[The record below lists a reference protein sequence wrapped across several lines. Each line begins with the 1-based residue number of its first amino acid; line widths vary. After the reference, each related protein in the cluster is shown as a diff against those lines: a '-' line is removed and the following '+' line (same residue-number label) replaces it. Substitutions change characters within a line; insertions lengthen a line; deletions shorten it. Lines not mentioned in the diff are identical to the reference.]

1 MSEQKKFEDILV
13 EMPRELDKDGNIIND
28 GIDGNYAVIS
38 INRPDKLNAIQQNTI
53 KEIADALEDL
63 ELNSNV
69 RCVVLRGTKDYTKK
83 PSFSTGQDL
92 SSPLDPRIKP
102 NIPAHMTLLIH
113 RYHKC
118 FDSMDA
124 FPKPLI
130 AAVDGYAL
138 GGGTELALVCDLI
151 ISSKRSVFGFTEIQ
165 RGIFPS
171 AGGTQ
176 RMIRNIGLTRATQ
189 MLFLGE
195 HHPAEQM
202 YEWGLVNFLV
212 EDNKFEDKVHEIA
225 KKIGNSAT
233 TSLMVIKKCL
243 RFGSQVPLNVGL
255 QLEQLGFGVNS
266 ASEDVAEGIRAFLRR
281 KEPNFKGF

>member
-1 MSEQKKFEDILV
+1 MSEQKKYEHILV
-13 EMPRELDKDGNIIND
+13 EMPREFDKDGNIIKE
-28 GIDGNYAVIS
+28 GIDGNYAIIS
-38 INRPDKLNAIQQNTI
+38 INRPDKLNAIQQKTVE
-53 KEIADALEDL
+53 EIASTLYDL
-63 ELNSNV
+63 ELNSDV

-102 NIPAHMTLLIH
+102 NIPAYMALLIH
-113 RYHKC
+113 RYHKS
-118 FDSMDA
+118 FDSIDA

-130 AAVDGYAL
+130 AAIDGYAL
-138 GGGTELALVCDLI
+138 GGGSELALVCDLI

-176 RMIRNIGLTRATQ
+176 RMVRNIGLARATQ

-195 HHPAEQM
+195 HHPAAQM

-212 EDNKFEDKVHEIA
+212 ENDNFEQTVHEIA
-225 KKIGNSAT
+225 SKIGNSAT

-266 ASEDVAEGIRAFLRR
+266 ASEDVTEGVRAFLRR